1 MTNEEL
7 LILVE
12 QICSN
17 KAEGQ
22 TIELKAAEGGCPQ
35 KLYGTLSSFSNQDI
49 GGTIVFG
56 INENNGFKP
65 CNVYDAQD
73 LQQRVTEQCNQM
85 MPPVRAVF
93 TTVEYEGCIICSAE
107 IPGIDLADRP
117 CYYKGAGRI
126 RGSFIRVGDSDLPM
140 TDYELYSFEAFRKH
154 AHDDER
160 IIERATM
167 QSLDTEKIDEYIE
180 NQMLDKPGFAR
191 LPRTM
196 QEEMLNITRD
206 GKPTVAAIM
215 NFCMYPQGYL
225 PQMAITAVRV
235 PGFEMGDVDANDAR
249 FIDNK
254 RIDGTLAEM
263 MEGAMAFCMRNMK
276 VATIIDSDTGKR
288 TDKTEY
294 PIKAIREAV
303 LNALIHRD
311 YSHFTEGTPVQLVF
325 FNDRLEIHS
334 PGSLYGRMT
343 IEDLGYSRPDLR
355 NPALALIAETQTESE
370 NRYSGIPTIRR
381 EMKEHGLP
389 EPIFEN
395 RRNEFV
401 VILKNCN
408 EEKDEIHKCSSD
420 EYRLGANVDR
430 ANTLLD
436 FCKEPRSRQEIAG
449 YLGLKTI
456 YHVSRVYINPLLETN
471 QLHMTNPEHP
481 KSKNQKYYST
491 DD

>member
-7 LILVE
+7 LILAD
-12 QICSN
+12 QICSS

-22 TIELKAAEGGCPQ
+22 NIELKAAEGGCPQ
-35 KLYGTLSSFSNQDI
+35 KLYGTLSSFSNQDT
-49 GGTIVFG
+49 GGIIVFG
-56 INENNGFKP
+56 INENNGFRP
-65 CNVYDAQD
+65 CNVYDVQD
-73 LQQRVTEQCNQM
+73 LQQKVTEQCNQM

-140 TDYELYSFEAFRKH
+140 TDYELYSFEAFRRH

-160 IIERATM
+160 MIERATM

-303 LNALIHRD
+303 LNALINRD
-311 YSHFTEGTPVQLVF
+311 YSNFTEGTPVQLVF

-401 VILKNCN
+401 VTLRNQLGIN
-408 EEKDEIHKCSSD
+408 SD
-420 EYRLGANVDR
+420 TGYTTEYRIGGKGEHV
-430 ANTLLD
+430 NTLLD
-436 FCKEPRSRQEIAG
+436 FCKQPKSRQEIAD
-449 YLGLKTI
+449 YLGVKTI
-456 YHVSRVYINPLLETN
+456 YHVSRAYINPLLETN
-471 QLHMTNPEHP
+471 QLHMTIPEHP